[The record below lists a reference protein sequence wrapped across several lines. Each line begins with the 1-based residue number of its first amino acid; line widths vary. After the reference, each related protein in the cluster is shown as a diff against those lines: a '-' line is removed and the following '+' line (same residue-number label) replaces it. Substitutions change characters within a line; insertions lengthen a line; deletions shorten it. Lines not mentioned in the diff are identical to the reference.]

1 MLRCQGIFMYKYI
14 TKLDWFLIAPTFLL
28 AVFGLMAIYSLS
40 LGESSGG
47 LNFYNRQAIFLGIS
61 VCVFFVISY
70 LDYSIWKNYAGI
82 FYLGSVVLLILV
94 FVVGKTTNGAVSWFR
109 LGFFN
114 FQPVE
119 LVKISLILLFARYF
133 SQIETVK
140 VSWRHIYTS
149 FVYAAIPIFLVTL
162 QPDMGSAMV
171 LMAVWLGM
179 IFLTGMR
186 LWQIAIFL
194 LGGIL
199 ITAMSW
205 FFVLHD
211 YQKQR
216 VVTFLNPAQDA
227 LNSGYNVIQAT
238 IAVGSGGFGGM
249 GIGRGSQSQLN
260 FIPERH
266 TDFIFATIAEESGLV
281 GTSLILFFFALIF
294 FRMKNIINKASD
306 KFGRL
311 VVSGVVITIFFQV
324 WINIGMNIGLV
335 PVTGIS
341 LPFLSYGGSF
351 LIVSMFLMGIVQSI
365 WANRKKFY

>member
-1 MLRCQGIFMYKYI
+1 MYKYI
-14 TKLDWFLIAPTFLL
+14 TRLDWLLIAPMFLL
-28 AVFGLMAIYSLS
+28 TVFGLIAIYSLS
-40 LGESSGG
+40 LGDTSGV
-47 LNFYNRQAIFLGIS
+47 LNFYNRQAVFLGIS
-61 VCVFFVISY
+61 VCIFFITSY
-70 LDYSIWKNYAGI
+70 VDYSIWKNYAGI
-82 FYLGSVVLLILV
+82 FYLISIFLLILV

-119 LVKISLILLFARYF
+119 LVKIALILLFSRYF

-140 VSWRHIYTS
+140 ISWRHIYTS
-149 FVYAAIPIFLVTL
+149 FIYVAIPIFLVIL

-171 LMAVWLGM
+171 LMSIWLGM

-186 LWQIAIFL
+186 LWQVAIFL
-194 LGGIL
+194 VGSVL
-199 ITAMSW
+199 IAAMSW

-216 VVTFLNPAQDA
+216 VITFLNPAQDA

-238 IAVGSGGFGGM
+238 IAVGSGELGGM

-281 GTSLILFFFALIF
+281 GASLILFFFGVMFL
-294 FRMKNIINKASD
+294 RMKNVIIKASD
-306 KFGRL
+306 KFGQL
-311 VVSGVVITIFFQV
+311 VVSGVIITIFFQV
-324 WINIGMNIGLV
+324 WVNIGMNIGLV

-351 LIVSMFLMGIVQSI
+351 LIVSMFLMGIVQSV
-365 WANRKKFY
+365 WVNRRKFY

>member
-1 MLRCQGIFMYKYI
+1 MYKYI
-14 TKLDWFLIAPTFLL
+14 TRLDWLLVAPMLLL
-28 AVFGLMAIYSLS
+28 AVFGLIAIYSLS
-40 LGESSGG
+40 LGEAGG
-47 LNFYNRQAIFLGIS
+47 IANFYSRQAVFLVIALGI
-61 VCVFFVISY
+61 FFGTAYV
-70 LDYSIWKNYAGI
+70 DYNIWKNYAGI
-82 FYLGSVVLLILV
+82 FYLISVALLVLV

-119 LVKISLILLFARYF
+119 LVKVSLILLFARYF
-133 SQIETVK
+133 SQIETAK
-140 VSWRHIYTS
+140 VSWKHIYIS
-149 FVYAAIPIFLVTL
+149 FAYAAVPIFLVIL

-171 LMAVWLGM
+171 LMAIWLGM

-186 LWQIAIFL
+186 LWQIIIFFV
-194 LGGIL
+194 GSVFI
-199 ITAMSW
+199 IAMSW

-216 VVTFLNPAQDA
+216 IVTFLNPAQDA

-238 IAVGSGGFGGM
+238 IAVGSGGFSGM

-281 GTSLILFFFALIF
+281 GSALILFFFGLIF
-294 FRMKNIINKASD
+294 IRMKNIINKASN
-306 KFGRL
+306 KFGQL
-311 VVSGVVITIFFQV
+311 VVGGVIVTIFFQV
-324 WINIGMNIGLV
+324 WINMGMNIGLV

-351 LIVSMFLMGIVQSI
+351 LIVSMFLLGIVQSV
-365 WANRKKFY
+365 WVNRNDLY